1 MHPIRARTYSRATIG
16 CLSRTKGSSE
26 LRISYMECEEK
37 EGLKPSF
44 FVSFVLA
51 VPLLVPEIASLSRHV
66 EG

>member
-1 MHPIRARTYSRATIG
+1 
-16 CLSRTKGSSE
+16 
-26 LRISYMECEEK
+26 MECEEK

-51 VPLLVPEIASLSRHV
+51 VPPLVPEIASLSRHV